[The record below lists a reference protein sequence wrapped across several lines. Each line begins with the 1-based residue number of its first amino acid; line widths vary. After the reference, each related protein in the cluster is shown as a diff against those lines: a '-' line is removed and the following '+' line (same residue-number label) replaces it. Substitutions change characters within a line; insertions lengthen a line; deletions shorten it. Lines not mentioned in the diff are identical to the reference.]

1 MSRFGEDPS
10 DSKITVAM
18 ISDALDLVGL
28 RNQTFSQP
36 LTPAVSGARAI
47 GYARCAKF
55 VPTDVVKPEHP
66 YDAAIDFI
74 DGSNPGD
81 LIVIA
86 TNNGNASAFWGE
98 LFSAAAKGQGA
109 VGMITDG
116 NIRDVEKI
124 RAIGFAAFARSHRP
138 VDYKGRMVLSE
149 SATEVEIAGVKISE
163 GDLVA
168 ADEDGVAVVPARYI
182 DEVLTAARERAKAES
197 VVLQELLS
205 GSTLR
210 DVWTRHGIL

>member
-1 MSRFGEDPS
+1 MSRFGEDKA

-28 RNQTFSQP
+28 RNQTFSQL

-55 VPTDVVKPEHP
+55 VPTDVINPEHP

-149 SATEVEIAGVKISE
+149 SATEVEIAGVKISD

-168 ADEDGVAVVPARYI
+168 ADEDGVAVVPARYLA
-182 DEVLTAARERAKAES
+182 EVLAAARERAKAES